1 MDHRLPLLTML
12 AVLLGWPC
20 AAPAQEPE
28 EVVSADDL
36 AIRASEAQV
45 EYCAE
50 IYGGDVGGAV
60 AGYKEVSTIWGQL
73 NTAIDVEP
81 QPVLLYWSGLMA
93 QCLGQDDRAVTDLR
107 RFLGDFEEGGALEGD
122 SSFSTMRKDAQKRLK
137 RLGVDVKGAAN
148 RPAVSSE
155 VLLKR
160 RRTGRSLLFTG
171 GVLALLSFGMDVLIF
186 STSDMDEGRE
196 QYNEARGA
204 EVVWVILGSGGAA
217 MATSG
222 LILLID
228 QPSRGV
234 AVGFTPG
241 PVSTLS
247 VRF

>member
-1 MDHRLPLLTML
+1 MDHRLPLLIVL

-60 AGYKEVSTIWGQL
+60 AGYKEGSTIWGLL
-73 NTAIDVEP
+73 NNAIEADP

-93 QCLGQDDRAVTDLR
+93 QCLGQEDRAVTDLR

-122 SSFSTMRKDAQKRLK
+122 TAFGTMRKDAEKRLK
-137 RLGVDVKGAAN
+137 RLDGGAKGAAN
-148 RPAVSSE
+148 RPPVSSE

-160 RRTGRSLLFTG
+160 RRTGRSLLITG
-171 GVLALLSFGMDVLIF
+171 GVLALLSFGVDVVIY
-186 STSDMDEGRE
+186 STNDMDEGRK
-196 QYNEARGA
+196 QYNRARGA

-217 MATSG
+217 MASGG

-228 QPSRGV
+228 QQSRGV